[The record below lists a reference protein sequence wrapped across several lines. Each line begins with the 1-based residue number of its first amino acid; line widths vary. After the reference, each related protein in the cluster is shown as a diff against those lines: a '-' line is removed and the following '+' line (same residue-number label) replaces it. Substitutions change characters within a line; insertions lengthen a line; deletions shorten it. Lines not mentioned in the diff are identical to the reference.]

1 MLADIGDMTAVRITK
16 RRSETLLSTR
26 ANDDKFMI
34 HFRVVTGIRRATA
47 NLMDDQPIVN
57 LIPQAFLLIAHEQIV
72 LADSP
77 TQPPGTTTA

>member
-1 MLADIGDMTAVRITK
+1 
-16 RRSETLLSTR
+16 
-26 ANDDKFMI
+26 MI